1 MWPALLARHCCQVL
15 LEVAASVQHLHNM
28 QLLHC
33 DIKPENVL
41 LKSNNSNVLGFTT
54 KLSDFGLAK
63 LLRDN
68 YYIINRSGSG
78 TVTHLAPELFQVR
91 WTFWSMLQVQAVG
104 WCLCACSRSLMPC
117 IKFLC
122 AGLSMQLLQ
131 SQLYTSKPAS
141 VLAFSCC

>member
-1 MWPALLARHCCQVL
+1 VL

-41 LKSNNSNVLGFTT
+41 LKSNNSNPLGFTT

-78 TVTHLAPELFQVR
+78 TVTHLAPELFQVGGSCR
-91 WTFWSMLQVQAVG
+91 TGGALIGPQRMAGSCA
-104 WCLCACSRSLMPC
+104 LCWLSVCKARSRSVSVL
-117 IKFLC
+117 
-122 AGLSMQLLQ
+122 LLQ
-131 SQLYTSKPAS
+131 SKESRGRQVCRHECCCAVMMSA
-141 VLAFSCC
+141 AFS

>member
-1 MWPALLARHCCQVL
+1 MTTCAIHSAVQVL

-41 LKSNNSNVLGFTT
+41 LKSDSSNPLGFTT

-78 TVTHLAPELFQVR
+78 TVTHLAPELFQV
-91 WTFWSMLQVQAVG
+91 SAMPLVDVCS
-104 WCLCACSRSLMPC
+104 CLLALPSL
-117 IKFLC
+117 
-122 AGLSMQLLQ
+122 
-131 SQLYTSKPAS
+131 
-141 VLAFSCC
+141 

>member
-1 MWPALLARHCCQVL
+1 MLCNQKWSHIIVCAQVL

-41 LKSNNSNVLGFTT
+41 LKSDNSNPLGFTT

-78 TVTHLAPELFQVR
+78 TVTHLAPELFQVG
-91 WTFWSMLQVQAVG
+91 THS
-104 WCLCACSRSLMPC
+104 LCEGRRCEGVPC
-117 IKFLC
+117 FGGVVLLDAHVSWQC
-122 AGLSMQLLQ
+122 EAGL
-131 SQLYTSKPAS
+131 
-141 VLAFSCC
+141 

>member
-1 MWPALLARHCCQVL
+1 MLSALLLWVGVLSCRQVL
-15 LEVAASVQHLHNM
+15 LEVAASVQHLHNV

-41 LKSNNSNVLGFTT
+41 LKSDNSNPLGFTT

-91 WTFWSMLQVQAVG
+91 
-104 WCLCACSRSLMPC
+104 
-117 IKFLC
+117 
-122 AGLSMQLLQ
+122 
-131 SQLYTSKPAS
+131 
-141 VLAFSCC
+141 

>member
-1 MWPALLARHCCQVL
+1 M
-15 LEVAASVQHLHNM
+15 QHLHNM

-41 LKSNNSNVLGFTT
+41 LKSDSSNPLGFTT

-78 TVTHLAPELFQVR
+78 TVTHLAPELFQVCKVLS
-91 WTFWSMLQVQAVG
+91 TA
-104 WCLCACSRSLMPC
+104 
-117 IKFLC
+117 
-122 AGLSMQLLQ
+122 SMQLALNVC
-131 SQLYTSKPAS
+131 SF
-141 VLAFSCC
+141 VCCITATAACSAYCL

>member
-1 MWPALLARHCCQVL
+1 VL

-41 LKSNNSNVLGFTT
+41 LKSNNSNPLGFTT

-78 TVTHLAPELFQVR
+78 TVTHLAPELFQVSGCCNQR
-91 WTFWSMLQVQAVG
+91 RRRNKKAG
-104 WCLCACSRSLMPC
+104 GGACGTPLVP
-117 IKFLC
+117 
-122 AGLSMQLLQ
+122 
-131 SQLYTSKPAS
+131 S
-141 VLAFSCC
+141 VCQ

>member
-1 MWPALLARHCCQVL
+1 MHLLQCDVHVVCTGMQVL

-41 LKSNNSNVLGFTT
+41 LKSDSSNPLGFTT

-78 TVTHLAPELFQVR
+78 TVTHLAPELFQVGAE
-91 WTFWSMLQVQAVG
+91 LV
-104 WCLCACSRSLMPC
+104 
-117 IKFLC
+117 FLC
-122 AGLSMQLLQ
+122 MFLSQCAP
-131 SQLYTSKPAS
+131 SN
-141 VLAFSCC
+141 C

>member
-1 MWPALLARHCCQVL
+1 
-15 LEVAASVQHLHNM
+15 VQHLHNM

-41 LKSNNSNVLGFTT
+41 LKSDNSNPLGFTT

-91 WTFWSMLQVQAVG
+91 GAVACVGTGLG
-104 WCLCACSRSLMPC
+104 WE
-117 IKFLC
+117 
-122 AGLSMQLLQ
+122 GLAL
-131 SQLYTSKPAS
+131 
-141 VLAFSCC
+141 

>member
-1 MWPALLARHCCQVL
+1 MRRGGRPPRAGLAAPNLRWPPQRCNTPCSPQVL

-41 LKSNNSNVLGFTT
+41 LKSDNSNPLGFTT

-91 WTFWSMLQVQAVG
+91 PG
-104 WCLCACSRSLMPC
+104 WA
-117 IKFLC
+117 
-122 AGLSMQLLQ
+122 A
-131 SQLYTSKPAS
+131 
-141 VLAFSCC
+141 LAHPGG